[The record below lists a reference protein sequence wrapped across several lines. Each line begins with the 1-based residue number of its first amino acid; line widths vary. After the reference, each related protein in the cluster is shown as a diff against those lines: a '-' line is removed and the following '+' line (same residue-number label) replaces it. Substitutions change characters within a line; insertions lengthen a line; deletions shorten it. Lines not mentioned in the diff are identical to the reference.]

1 MERLPF
7 IREESHR
14 PLSPLGKGTPLPGG
28 PVAEEF
34 RAVTAGSGAGGG
46 RPSRASVRAFHLS
59 GIRGDDQA
67 ATALHRS
74 GISRLCALHADVDA
88 FLPVMLK
95 MCESGAMP
103 QKDTGALSGTVPY
116 PLWGVA
122 EKGGKAMSAVNP
134 LSAEF
139 LYELYATAL
148 RQEPLCAV
156 LARHMRKEYL
166 PDRSF
171 QQVQEAIAVHFKTY
185 KTPPSY
191 AVLAQTFHEDYDAI
205 ELIDTFREYDEGQS
219 AEVMTDMLESYIKGV
234 RLQSVYAEVG
244 KLYNENKQ
252 DKAEKTLREY
262 AEWLAGFTLK
272 STSFVDVA
280 ATFKERFER
289 NRRREEEEERSAA
302 PRVSR
307 FYIPYLDALNA
318 GRNLRGQ
325 LTCFLAST
333 GVGKSHIAKWIG
345 VRADIDD
352 GLHVLHF
359 QLEGSEEEA
368 LNAYSGGLIS
378 RNAYYYE
385 RGKISDTEMRHLEKL
400 VASYA
405 GSITVRSYPRFNAQ
419 VSTLDIKNGISEY
432 RKLKGYNPDIV
443 IVDSMDLL
451 TDANRRS
458 WGADHER
465 AKRIAVANDLKDLA
479 ADEKVWM
486 VVTYQ
491 STIEDREW
499 LNDERNVLTEYN
511 CSEAKGLARPCTH
524 LVSLNQ
530 SSAER
535 KENVMRLHVAKSRF
549 FKKGDTI
556 RIATDYDNEVFYDG
570 QRTLNLNRE

>member
-1 MERLPF
+1 MER
-7 IREESHR
+7 
-14 PLSPLGKGTPLPGG
+14 K
-28 PVAEEF
+28 
-34 RAVTAGSGAGGG
+34 GGG
-46 RPSRASVRAFHLS
+46 
-59 GIRGDDQA
+59 G
-67 ATALHRS
+67 
-74 GISRLCALHADVDA
+74 
-88 FLPVMLK
+88 M
-95 MCESGAMP
+95 
-103 QKDTGALSGTVPY
+103 
-116 PLWGVA
+116 
-122 EKGGKAMSAVNP
+122 KGGTNP

-148 RQEPLCAV
+148 RQESLCGV

-171 QQVQEAIAVHFKTY
+171 QRVQEAIAAHFRTY
-185 KTPPSY
+185 KSPPTY
-191 AVLAQTFHEDYDAI
+191 AVLAQTFREDYDAT
-205 ELIDTFREYDEGQS
+205 ELIDTFREYDEGQNT
-219 AEVMTDMLESYIKGV
+219 EVMTDMLEAYIKGV

-244 KLYNENKQ
+244 KLYNQSQQE
-252 DKAEKTLREY
+252 KAEQTLREY

-272 STSFVDVA
+272 NSSFTDVA
-280 ATFKERFER
+280 ETFAERFR
-289 NRRREEEEERSAA
+289 KNRQREQEEERSALS
-302 PRVSR
+302 RVSR
-307 FYIPYLDALNA
+307 FYIPYLDALNG

-368 LNAYSGGLIS
+368 LNAYSGGLVAK
-378 RNAYYYE
+378 NAYFYE
-385 RGKISDTEMRHLEKL
+385 RGKISDMEMRHLEKL

-432 RKLKGYNPDIV
+432 RKLKGRNPDIV

-451 TDANRRS
+451 TDARRRT

-479 ADEKVWM
+479 ADENVWM

-491 STIEDREW
+491 STIEDRDW

-524 LVSLNQ
+524 LISLNQ

-556 RIATDYDNEVFYDG
+556 RIATDYDNEVFFDA
-570 QRTLNLNRE
+570 QRTLSLNKG